1 MKTWGPQQE
10 ALLWNVEEKLPQSFS
25 SSPHLGCTG
34 SPFSTLLVSTTM
46 NQIYVLIIYQIYVL
60 NSVYA
65 SI

>member
-1 MKTWGPQQE
+1 MGAPSRKRCCGTWR
-10 ALLWNVEEKLPQSFS
+10 KSFGS
-25 SSPHLGCTG
+25 SSHLGCTG